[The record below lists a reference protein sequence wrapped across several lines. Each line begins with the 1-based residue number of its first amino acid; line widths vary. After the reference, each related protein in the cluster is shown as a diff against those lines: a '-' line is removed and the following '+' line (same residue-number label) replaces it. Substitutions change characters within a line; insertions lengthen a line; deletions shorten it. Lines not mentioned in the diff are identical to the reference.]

1 MAVNSSNTFKNH
13 YLPILCHRMHLKNKQ
28 TKKKAFSLSP
38 AYGFI
43 WVISVWGTVEYPG
56 VDVKDESCLFRALGL
71 FSVFFFSATEVP
83 ENKQPVRSPPTCP
96 FLRCWGAAFRQGVAI
111 FECIWASYFL
121 VSHRKAICS
130 LCVIKPGYYQKE
142 KGSITLLFPPAASP
156 GSRCTAHLCCFSPL
170 SAAAQ
175 QPNQQPGPCQPIHS
189 PGSRC

>member
-1 MAVNSSNTFKNH
+1 MTTVCVYVSAYEVSLVSKLDFFFSIKNLPTYIETFSSSFSTYLKTQLKIQGKKMAVNSSNTLKNH

-71 FSVFFFSATEVP
+71 FSAFFSATEVP

-96 FLRCWGAAFRQGVAI
+96 FLRC
-111 FECIWASYFL
+111 
-121 VSHRKAICS
+121 
-130 LCVIKPGYYQKE
+130 
-142 KGSITLLFPPAASP
+142 
-156 GSRCTAHLCCFSPL
+156 
-170 SAAAQ
+170 
-175 QPNQQPGPCQPIHS
+175 
-189 PGSRC
+189 